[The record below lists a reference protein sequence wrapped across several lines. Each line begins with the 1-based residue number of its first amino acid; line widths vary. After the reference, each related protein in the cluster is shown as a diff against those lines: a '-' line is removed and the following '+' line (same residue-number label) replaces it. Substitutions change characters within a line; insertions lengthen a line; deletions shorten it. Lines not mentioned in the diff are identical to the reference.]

1 MAHNFVAKLKPAN
14 LASKSDIVDL
24 VKKTNFD
31 DKLINLNKI
40 ATLNKTVH
48 SPVQDELNEISVKVE
63 LTSIVFLVV
72 KNIFLQVYYKII
84 RYLYQLMNTLN
95 SIHF

>member
-1 MAHNFVAKLKPAN
+1 MAHNFVAKLKLTN

-48 SPVQDELNEISVKVE
+48 SPIQDELNEVSVKVE
-63 LTSIVFLVV
+63 LTSTYGFTKDLINKYSILSGE
-72 KNIFLQVYYKII
+72 K
-84 RYLYQLMNTLN
+84 YLYQLMNTLN
-95 SIHF
+95 SIYF